1 MRVALPICPLA
12 SKASQRTS
20 GVALRAARTAPAEA
34 RTRRALTPVAA
45 VLVAASV
52 LAGVP
57 STSAARPAGA
67 AAGPIVF
74 ESHRT
79 GAGEILETSPARNLT
94 MNAAEDADPAWEPPR
109 AECAEPAPGSQRVAF
124 ASNRTGDWDIYLLDP
139 SVPDSPPPA
148 ENLTRTPVA
157 SDTAPAWSPS
167 AYNRFRPA
175 APVRIAFTSDRDGNR
190 EIYVMDPTGGQQ
202 MNVTRNPADDAN
214 PEWSPDGQYI
224 AFESTRS
231 GSRQIWIVNVQDA
244 LNGGGQPT
252 MVTHG
257 DEPKSDPTWMTD
269 APVLID
275 VVAHELVYS
284 TRYEGKQYLD
294 VAIDEAP
301 RAQSDRPPFAPS
313 HTVVLPLTGSPGG
326 ADQPMW
332 DAYGSTLLYRNTS
345 PGSEGLWS
353 LSVDSADLL
362 TQTGQLAGSVA
373 GDAHPDVRSAPAMC
387 AGISPIPPRPAPV
400 ERPGGH
406 EPPTAQSTPPAL
418 PTSDANSSSAGK
430 RPATPI
436 SRTRHARH
444 HKRHA
449 HHRKR
454 HAHHH
459 KRHAHHHK
467 RHAHHGGRHT
477 RGHGHKRVET

>member
-1 MRVALPICPLA
+1 MHL
-12 SKASQRTS
+12 
-20 GVALRAARTAPAEA
+20 
-34 RTRRALTPVAA
+34 AA
-45 VLVAASV
+45 VVIAVSV

-74 ESHRT
+74 ESHR
-79 GAGEILETSPARNLT
+79 GGDGEILETSPARNLT

-148 ENLTRTPVA
+148 ENLTRTPGA
-157 SDTAPAWSPS
+157 NETAPAWSPS

-175 APVRIAFTSDRDGNR
+175 AAVRIAFTSDRDGNR

-202 MNVTRNPADDAN
+202 MNVTRDPADDAN
-214 PEWSPDGQYI
+214 PEWSPDGRYI

-252 MVTHG
+252 MVTQG

-269 APVLID
+269 APVSLD
-275 VVAHELVYS
+275 VVAQELVYS
-284 TRYEGKQYLD
+284 TGYEGKQYLD

-301 RAQSDRPPFAPS
+301 RAQSDRSPFAPS
-313 HTVVLPLTGSPGG
+313 HTVLLALTGSPGG
-326 ADQPMW
+326 ADQPVW
-332 DAYGSTLLYRNTS
+332 DAYGDTLFYRNTN

-353 LSVDSADLL
+353 LSVDAAGLL
-362 TQTGQLAGSVA
+362 TQASQVAGSAA

-400 ERPGGH
+400 GRPGGH
-406 EPPTAQSTPPAL
+406 ETPTQQPAPPAL
-418 PTSDANSSSAGK
+418 PTSEPSSTSAAS
-430 RPATPI
+430 RPV
-436 SRTRHARH
+436 SRTRRTHH
-444 HKRHA
+444 HKRHVHRRKRSA

-454 HAHHH
+454 PAHHRG
-459 KRHAHHHK
+459 RHA
-467 RHAHHGGRHT
+467 RE
-477 RGHGHKRVET
+477 HGHKRVAK